1 MEQINFT
8 LSKDFFLD
16 LFNENKEDAFAKLIQ
31 EMLNQV
37 IRAESDEVIGAAAY
51 ERCEG
56 RSDSRNG
63 YRTRSISLRVG
74 KITLTV
80 PRHRDEP
87 FHPSVLENCKRSEQA
102 LICAMMEMVVNGVA
116 TRNVQKITETLCGT
130 KFSKSTISSLC
141 RRMTLEVD
149 QFRKRTLS
157 QMYPFVFVDAIY
169 FKERSSGRAVS
180 KAFMVALGIN
190 QDGYKEILGFDVYDS
205 ESKDTWSGFLQ
216 SLKDRGL
223 KGVDLI
229 TSDAHDGLRGAIQ
242 KIFPQVPWQRCQF
255 HFKKNI
261 REKARKKDW
270 KVIDMR
276 LKDIFEAE
284 TAEEA
289 RRLRDELVDEY
300 ADTNPEAME
309 ILDNGLEDA
318 LTVMMFPKAY
328 RKFIRTSNVIERENR
343 ELRKRQNPIGIFM
356 NEESMIRLMGS
367 VLMEDHEDWA
377 KRQRSFSMEEYY
389 QRKADTFAAKN
400 KVESYLP

>member
-1 MEQINFT
+1 MEQLNFT

-16 LFNENKEDAFAKLIQ
+16 LFNESKEDAFAKLIQ
-31 EMLNQV
+31 EMLNQF
-37 IRAESDEVIGAAAY
+37 ILAESDEVIGAAAY
-51 ERCEG
+51 ERCER

-63 YRTRSISLRVG
+63 YRERSISLRVG

-102 LICAMMEMVVNGVA
+102 LINAMMEMVVNGVA

-141 RRMTLEVD
+141 KRLTLEVEAF
-149 QFRKRTLS
+149 QNRTLS

-190 QDGYKEILGFDVYDS
+190 QEGYKEILGFDIYNN
-205 ESKDTWSGFLQ
+205 ESKDTWSKFLQ
-216 SLKDRGL
+216 SLKERGL

-229 TSDAHDGLRGAIQ
+229 TSDAHEGLRSAIQ
-242 KIFPQVPWQRCQF
+242 KTFPQVPWQRCQF

-261 REKARKKDW
+261 KEKVKKKDW
-270 KVIDMR
+270 KHIDMR

-284 TAEEA
+284 TIEEA

-309 ILDNGLEDA
+309 LLDHGLEDA
-318 LTVMMFPKAY
+318 LTVLMFPKTY

-356 NEESMIRLMGS
+356 NEDSMLRLMGAVS
-367 VLMEDHEDWA
+367 LEDPEEWSR
-377 KRQRSFSMEEYY
+377 RQKSYSMEEYY
-389 QRKADTFAAKN
+389 QRKTEAY
-400 KVESYLP
+400 SL